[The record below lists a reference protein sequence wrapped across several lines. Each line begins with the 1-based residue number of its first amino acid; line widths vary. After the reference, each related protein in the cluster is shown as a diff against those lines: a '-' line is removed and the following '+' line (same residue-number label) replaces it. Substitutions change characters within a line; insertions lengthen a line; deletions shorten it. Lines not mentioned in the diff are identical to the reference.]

1 MSENNSIYISS
12 LDMNRITALL
22 DKMPNIAAELVE
34 LEAELDRATV
44 LEPEEMPSNVV
55 TSGHQQLPHS
65 TVEFK
70 FAGEERTM
78 TKTLVYPSELKSSDD
93 ISIFAPVGSA
103 LIGLSVGQKLDWPMP
118 NKQVKTIEI
127 VDITYQP
134 ERCGALNR

>member
-44 LEPEEMPSNVV
+44 FEPEQMPDNVV
-55 TSGHQQLPHS
+55 TMNS

-70 FAGEERTM
+70 FAGEDRTM

-103 LIGLSVGQKLDWPMP
+103 LIGLSVGQKLEWPMP
-118 NKQVKTIEI
+118 NNQVKTIEI

>member
-55 TSGHQQLPHS
+55 TMNS

-70 FAGEERTM
+70 FTGEERTM

>member
-44 LEPEEMPSNVV
+44 LEPEQMPDNVV
-55 TSGHQQLPHS
+55 TMNS

-70 FAGEERTM
+70 FSGEDRTM

-103 LIGLSVGQKLDWPMP
+103 LIGLSVGQKLEWPMP
-118 NKQVKTIEI
+118 NNQEKTIEI

>member
-55 TSGHQQLPHS
+55 TMNS
-65 TVEFK
+65 TVEFI

>member
-22 DKMPNIAAELVE
+22 DKMPNIAEELVE

-55 TSGHQQLPHS
+55 TMNS

-70 FAGEERTM
+70 FSGEERTM

>member
-44 LEPEEMPSNVV
+44 LEPEQMPDNVV
-55 TSGHQQLPHS
+55 TMNS

-70 FAGEERTM
+70 FSGEDRTM

-103 LIGLSVGQKLDWPMP
+103 LIGLSVGQKLEWSMP
-118 NKQVKTIEI
+118 NNQVKTIEI

>member
-34 LEAELDRATV
+34 LETELDRATV

-55 TSGHQQLPHS
+55 TMNS

>member
-55 TSGHQQLPHS
+55 TMNS

-118 NKQVKTIEI
+118 NKQVKTI
-127 VDITYQP
+127 TYQP

>member
-1 MSENNSIYISS
+1 MPENNSIYISS

-44 LEPEEMPSNVV
+44 LEPEQMPDNVV
-55 TSGHQQLPHS
+55 TMNS

-70 FAGEERTM
+70 FSGEDRTM

-103 LIGLSVGQKLDWPMP
+103 LIGLSVGQKLEWPMP
-118 NKQVKTIEI
+118 NNQVKTIEI

>member
-55 TSGHQQLPHS
+55 TMNS

-103 LIGLSVGQKLDWPMP
+103 LIGLPVGQKLDWPMP

>member
-44 LEPEEMPSNVV
+44 LEPEQMPDNVV
-55 TSGHQQLPHS
+55 TMNS

-70 FAGEERTM
+70 FSGEDRTM

-103 LIGLSVGQKLDWPMP
+103 LIGLSVGQKLEWPMP
-118 NKQVKTIEI
+118 NNQVKTIEI

-134 ERCGALNR
+134 ERCGVLNR

>member
-55 TSGHQQLPHS
+55 TMNS

-127 VDITYQP
+127 IDITYQP

>member
-1 MSENNSIYISS
+1 MGVIKCQKNNSIYISS

-55 TSGHQQLPHS
+55 TMNS

-70 FAGEERTM
+70 FSGEERTM

>member
-44 LEPEEMPSNVV
+44 LEPEQMPYNVV
-55 TSGHQQLPHS
+55 TMNS

-70 FAGEERTM
+70 FAGEDRTM

-103 LIGLSVGQKLDWPMP
+103 LIGLSVGQKLEWPMP
-118 NKQVKTIEI
+118 NNQVKTIEI

>member
-55 TSGHQQLPHS
+55 TMNS

-134 ERCGALNR
+134 ERCSALNR

>member
-12 LDMNRITALL
+12 LDMNRITALV

-44 LEPEEMPSNVV
+44 LEPEQMPDNVV
-55 TSGHQQLPHS
+55 TMNS

-70 FAGEERTM
+70 FAGEDRTM

-103 LIGLSVGQKLDWPMP
+103 LIGLSVGQKLEWPMP
-118 NKQVKTIEI
+118 NNQVKTIEI

>member
-55 TSGHQQLPHS
+55 TMNS

-134 ERCGALNR
+134 ERCGSLNR

>member
-44 LEPEEMPSNVV
+44 LEPEEMPANVV
-55 TSGHQQLPHS
+55 TMNS

-70 FAGEERTM
+70 FSGEERTM

>member
-55 TSGHQQLPHS
+55 TMNS

-134 ERCGALNR
+134 ERCGVLNR

>member
-44 LEPEEMPSNVV
+44 LEPEQMPDNVV
-55 TSGHQQLPHS
+55 TMNS
-65 TVEFK
+65 TGEFK
-70 FAGEERTM
+70 FAGEDRTM

-103 LIGLSVGQKLDWPMP
+103 LIGLSVGQKLEWPMP
-118 NKQVKTIEI
+118 NNQVKTIEI

>member
-1 MSENNSIYISS
+1 ISS

-55 TSGHQQLPHS
+55 TMNS

>member
-44 LEPEEMPSNVV
+44 LEPEQMPDNVV
-55 TSGHQQLPHS
+55 TMNS

-70 FAGEERTM
+70 FSGEDRTM

-103 LIGLSVGQKLDWPMP
+103 LIGLSVGQKL
-118 NKQVKTIEI
+118 NGQCQIIK
-127 VDITYQP
+127 
-134 ERCGALNR
+134 

>member
-55 TSGHQQLPHS
+55 TMNS

-70 FAGEERTM
+70 FSGEERTM

-118 NKQVKTIEI
+118 NKQMKTIEI

>member
-22 DKMPNIAAELVE
+22 DKMPSIAAELVE

-44 LEPEEMPSNVV
+44 LEPEQMPDNVV
-55 TSGHQQLPHS
+55 TMNS

-70 FAGEERTM
+70 FSGEDRTM

-118 NKQVKTIEI
+118 NNQVKTIEI

>member
-55 TSGHQQLPHS
+55 TMNS

-70 FAGEERTM
+70 FSGEERTM

-93 ISIFAPVGSA
+93 ISILLLLVAH
-103 LIGLSVGQKLDWPMP
+103 
-118 NKQVKTIEI
+118 
-127 VDITYQP
+127 
-134 ERCGALNR
+134 

>member
-22 DKMPNIAAELVE
+22 DKMPNIAVELVE

-55 TSGHQQLPHS
+55 TMNS

>member
-22 DKMPNIAAELVE
+22 DKMPNIAAELIE

-55 TSGHQQLPHS
+55 TMNS

-70 FAGEERTM
+70 FSGEERTM

>member
-44 LEPEEMPSNVV
+44 LEPEQMPDNVV
-55 TSGHQQLPHS
+55 TMNS

-70 FAGEERTM
+70 FAGEDRTM

-118 NKQVKTIEI
+118 NNQVKTIEI

>member
-44 LEPEEMPSNVV
+44 LEPEQMPDNVV
-55 TSGHQQLPHS
+55 TMNS

-70 FAGEERTM
+70 FSGEDRTM

-103 LIGLSVGQKLDWPMP
+103 LIGLSVGQKLEWPMP
-118 NKQVKTIEI
+118 NNQVKTIEI

>member
-22 DKMPNIAAELVE
+22 DKMPSIAAELVE

-55 TSGHQQLPHS
+55 TMNS

>member
-22 DKMPNIAAELVE
+22 DKMPNIAAELVA

-55 TSGHQQLPHS
+55 TMNS

>member
-12 LDMNRITALL
+12 LDMNRITALW

-44 LEPEEMPSNVV
+44 LEPEQMPDNVV
-55 TSGHQQLPHS
+55 TMNS

-70 FAGEERTM
+70 FSGEDRTM

-118 NKQVKTIEI
+118 NNQVKTIEI